1 MIASGVRNIIIKYA
15 AISWLSFLLL
25 MGNTPMEFIHQFA
38 DHSDTVHEVHKGLV
52 IEKKHKHCAFLSLT
66 IDAFINDYRL
76 PVITILFSGY
86 FTTRIRF
93 SEHYL
98 FRAIYY
104 NYLRGPPVSL
114 SLL

>member
-1 MIASGVRNIIIKYA
+1 MITSGARNIVIKYA

-25 MGNTPMEFIHQFA
+25 MGNTPMEFIHLFA
-38 DHSDTVHEVHKGLV
+38 DHNDTVHEVHKGLV

-76 PVITILFSGY
+76 PVITTIFPEY
-86 FTTRIRF
+86 FATSIRF
-93 SEHYL
+93 SARYL
-98 FRAIYY
+98 FRAIYN
-104 NYLRGPPVSL
+104 NYLRGPPFSL